1 MESAARHTSQ
11 TVGEAVALEHAALY
25 LEQHRE
31 FVRQH
36 PLVVSTSVA
45 LGSCVAW
52 IRIVEVEFR
61 DVGSGVALQL
71 SLTDRSN
78 AGGG

>member
-1 MESAARHTSQ
+1 MG
-11 TVGEAVALEHAALY
+11 VVVALEPVALY
-25 LEQHRE
+25 LEQIRGL
-31 FVRQH
+31 VRQH
-36 PLVVSTSVA
+36 QLVVSTSVA